1 MQRVN
6 KQVES
11 NTSAIA
17 AAVWACGWLH
27 MARPDAGRLL
37 RYERLAGWLAGWWLL
52 SRARAVQRAY

>member
-37 RYERLAGWLAGWWLL
+37 RYERLAGWLAGC
-52 SRARAVQRAY
+52 